1 MTAHAQ
7 ESPRDQR
14 LMLRLEFDGGA
25 FLAFF
30 PATHSAEDLDDI
42 QAAWHILMKSLRRRV
57 DAAPPTYNPTGE
69 E

>member
-1 MTAHAQ
+1 
-7 ESPRDQR
+7 
-14 LMLRLEFDGGA
+14 MLRLEFDGGA